1 MDPRI
6 LSWMKD
12 TFYFGGHAVVGQ
24 DFVGPQVGA
33 DLRRQTASAM
43 VWALLGLLA
52 TDIRRLARLRGPTRT
67 VTTVLSGLR
76 LARKLRAGRL
86 HVEELEH
93 IIARILLRD
102 RLRDAPLEECVSFSI
117 VSILSLAEDVDTE
130 EEARA
135 LEG

>member
-1 MDPRI
+1 MQQQRR
-6 LSWMKD
+6 L
-12 TFYFGGHAVVGQ
+12 
-24 DFVGPQVGA
+24 
-33 DLRRQTASAM
+33 DLRHVRSGWLTA
-43 VWALLGLLA
+43 
-52 TDIRRLARLRGPTRT
+52 RRLARLRGPTRT